1 MTGAIALYMR
11 ISNEDAGGG
20 ESNSIGNQRDLLR
33 QFVRNRREF
42 DGCTVMEFLDDGYTG
57 MNFDR
62 PGVQK
67 MLSMAGNPI
76 RCIIVKDF
84 SRFGRNLVDVGDYL
98 DQIFPFLGVRFIA
111 VNENYDSQE
120 SIGSP
125 VSLDVSLKAMIY
137 EMYSRDISEKV
148 RCVQREKMKKGE
160 YLCAIAFYGYK
171 RSETKKNRL
180 EIDGPAAETV
190 RRIFRMAAEGTKPT
204 QIASVLNAEHIPAPL
219 AYRRENHTDG
229 MRGWKVAGDTAYW
242 SRENVRRIISDE
254 RYTGCLVGRKRTK
267 VDVSQKRTVKVPR
280 EDWIVAKDAHEAIVP
295 RETYEQAQQ
304 VIKHN
309 VRKKEPG
316 KPSQRFRGL
325 LKCAVC
331 GRTLMRMRCKKPY
344 FACPTRSVMPDSP
357 YRRIHLEERL
367 LEEAL
372 IASIQCQARLLLQT
386 GKEEKRGDL
395 LEEAEKKVQECQ
407 ITLSR
412 YKANQAAVFEDYAEG
427 RISRQEYLSRKGE
440 IAKQQEEMTAVYVE
454 AGAKLAELRQAPDS
468 SGYTDPGKYACASEL
483 SRELLVELVKEIRV
497 SGEDSLEI
505 VWNFREWNGRDAE

>member
-242 SRENVRRIISDE
+242 SRENVRRIISD
-254 RYTGCLVGRKRTK
+254 
-267 VDVSQKRTVKVPR
+267 
-280 EDWIVAKDAHEAIVP
+280 
-295 RETYEQAQQ
+295 
-304 VIKHN
+304 
-309 VRKKEPG
+309 
-316 KPSQRFRGL
+316 
-325 LKCAVC
+325 
-331 GRTLMRMRCKKPY
+331 
-344 FACPTRSVMPDSP
+344 
-357 YRRIHLEERL
+357 
-367 LEEAL
+367 
-372 IASIQCQARLLLQT
+372 
-386 GKEEKRGDL
+386 
-395 LEEAEKKVQECQ
+395 
-407 ITLSR
+407 
-412 YKANQAAVFEDYAEG
+412 
-427 RISRQEYLSRKGE
+427 
-440 IAKQQEEMTAVYVE
+440 
-454 AGAKLAELRQAPDS
+454 
-468 SGYTDPGKYACASEL
+468 
-483 SRELLVELVKEIRV
+483 
-497 SGEDSLEI
+497 
-505 VWNFREWNGRDAE
+505 